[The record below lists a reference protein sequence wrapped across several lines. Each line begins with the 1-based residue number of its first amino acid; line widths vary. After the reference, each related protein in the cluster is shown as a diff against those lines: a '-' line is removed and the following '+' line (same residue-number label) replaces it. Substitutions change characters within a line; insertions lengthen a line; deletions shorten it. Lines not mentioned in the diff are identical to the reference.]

1 MTDRLHSLFARY
13 TDGNISDKERTELMG
28 LWLDPS
34 MENGIRNLLNE
45 TAATSGDAQSMT
57 EEEMQ
62 RMLGKIFEQAHGNAN
77 EEAPVI
83 EMNPRR
89 KIGIRKWIADAS
101 ILLLLAM
108 GSYFLFFHNNK
119 PGTVPPIAFD
129 GTDIQPPDTTR
140 AMITL
145 ADGRKVS
152 IDSLTMIN
160 DGAIRVTKNDK
171 GEIVYDGASQGEV
184 YNTLDNPRGS
194 PVATITLIDG
204 TKVWL
209 NTASSLKY
217 FAANN
222 GKERKVEINGEAY
235 FEVAKDASR
244 PFIVKKG
251 TTQVTVLGTHFNV
264 DAYDDQPQVKITLLE
279 GRVRASRESG
289 VNSRESVLLRPNEQ
303 AIVGNIIEINKSA
316 DIDAVMAW
324 KNGLFAFNHADIPT
338 VMRQVSRWYDV
349 DVRYEGGIPAVQ
361 LGGDLER
368 NLNLQQVLKAL
379 EKSKVRCRIE
389 GRTIVVLK

>member
-1 MTDRLHSLFARY
+1 MTDRLRYLFARY
-13 TDGNISDKERTELMG
+13 TGGNLSDNERTELMG

-34 MENGIRNLLNE
+34 METEIRNLLNE
-45 TAATSGDAQSMT
+45 TVATSGDAESMT

-62 RMLGKIFEQAHGNAN
+62 RMFGKIFEQTHLNAN
-77 EEAPVI
+77 EETPVI
-83 EMNPRR
+83 EMHTRR
-89 KIGIRKWIADAS
+89 KTGIRKWMAAAS
-101 ILLLLAM
+101 ILLLLAT

-119 PGTVPPIAFD
+119 SGTVPPIAFD

-145 ADGRKVS
+145 ANGRKVS

-171 GEIVYDGASQGEV
+171 GEIVYDGASQGAI
-184 YNTLDNPRGS
+184 YNTIDNPRGS
-194 PVATITLIDG
+194 PVANITLIDG

-217 FAANN
+217 FASNT
-222 GKERKVEINGEAY
+222 GKQRQVEINGEAY

-244 PFIVKKG
+244 PFIVKKA

-264 DAYDDQPQVKITLLE
+264 DAYDDQSQVKITLLE
-279 GRVRASRESG
+279 GSVRTSRESG
-289 VNSRESVLLRPNEQ
+289 VNSRESVLLKPNEQ
-303 AIVGNIIEINKSA
+303 AIVGNTIDINKNA

-389 GRTIVVLK
+389 G